1 MQRKALGKGLGALI
15 PLGEE
20 GLKSGLFEIP
30 VTEIR
35 PNPYQPRKSFPEEKM
50 EELVASIQARGVL
63 FPVIL
68 RRWVDGYELVAGER
82 RWRAAKEAG
91 LKTIPALIK
100 DVSSDE
106 ILEIAL
112 IENLQREDLNPLE
125 EAEAY
130 QRLIQDHGFTQ
141 EEISRRVGKDR
152 ASIANTLR
160 LLHLPPQLKEDLIR
174 GRLTMGHAR
183 ALLSLE
189 AEGKQL
195 RARNIVIARGLS
207 VRETERW
214 VQGRKRGRAIPRKGP
229 PLNPQWRAI
238 EEDLQKELGTRVKVI
253 KGKAAGRV
261 EIEFYSE
268 KDLDRIWRLICHKS

>member
-1 MQRKALGKGLGALI
+1 
-15 PLGEE
+15 
-20 GLKSGLFEIP
+20 
-30 VTEIR
+30 
-35 PNPYQPRKSFPEEKM
+35 
-50 EELVASIQARGVL
+50 VASIRARGVL
-63 FPVIL
+63 SPVIL

-91 LKTIPALIK
+91 LKAIPALIK

-130 QRLIQDHGFTQ
+130 QRLIQDHGLIQ

-160 LLHLPPQLKEDLIR
+160 LLHLPPQLKEDLVS
-174 GRLTMGHAR
+174 GKLTKGHAR

-189 AEGKQL
+189 GEGRQV
-195 RARNIVIARGLS
+195 RARNVVVARGLS
-207 VRETERW
+207 VRQTEQW
-214 VQGRKRGRAIPRKGP
+214 VRNQRKARAATGKP
-229 PLNPQWRAI
+229 PALNSQWRAI
-238 EEDLQKELGTRVKVI
+238 EQDLQKRLGTRVKVV
-253 KGKAAGRV
+253 KGRAKGRV
-261 EIEFYSE
+261 EIEFYTE
-268 KDLDRIWRLICHKS
+268 RDLDRIWRVICRKD

>member
-20 GLKSGLFEIP
+20 RSKSGLFEIP
-30 VTEIR
+30 LAEIR
-35 PNPYQPRKSFPEEKM
+35 PNPYQPRRAFPQEKM
-50 EELVASIQARGVL
+50 EELVASIRARGVL
-63 FPVIL
+63 SPVIL

-91 LKTIPALIK
+91 LKAIPALIK

-130 QRLIQDHGFTQ
+130 QRLIQDHGLIQ

-160 LLHLPPQLKEDLIR
+160 LLHLPPQLKEDLVS
-174 GRLTMGHAR
+174 GKLTKGHAR

-189 AEGKQL
+189 GEGRQV
-195 RARNIVIARGLS
+195 RARNVVVARGLS
-207 VRETERW
+207 VRQTEQW
-214 VQGRKRGRAIPRKGP
+214 VRNQRKARAATGKP
-229 PLNPQWRAI
+229 PALNSQWRAI
-238 EEDLQKELGTRVKVI
+238 EQDLQKRLGTRVKVV
-253 KGKAAGRV
+253 KGRAKGRV
-261 EIEFYSE
+261 EIEFYTE
-268 KDLDRIWRLICHKS
+268 RDLDRIWRVICRKD